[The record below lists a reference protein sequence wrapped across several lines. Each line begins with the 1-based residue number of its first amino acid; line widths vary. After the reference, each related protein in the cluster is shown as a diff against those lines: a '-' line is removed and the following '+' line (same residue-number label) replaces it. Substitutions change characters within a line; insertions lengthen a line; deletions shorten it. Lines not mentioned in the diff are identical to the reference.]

1 MLAVFIYG
9 LKTQAHIVSWVT
21 VIILVVVFS
30 LGFIIRA
37 ARPNSEYFTSIKERR
52 ESGIKGFRRAVVRNP
67 TLRPLAAGR
76 LTRCGD
82 PQEAA
87 DSVGYVPR
95 RR

>member
-1 MLAVFIYG
+1 LVLGVIPVVGGLFMLAVFIYG

-52 ESGIKGFRRAVVRNP
+52 ESGIKGSDE
-67 TLRPLAAGR
+67 L
-76 LTRCGD
+76 
-82 PQEAA
+82 
-87 DSVGYVPR
+87 
-95 RR
+95 